1 MSANQFL
8 MQYQET
14 DWNFIK
20 KLTGMK
26 HTVVVA
32 ECHTYGEKY
41 YFELPK
47 RNNTVVVS
55 NLAETSV

>member
-1 MSANQFL
+1 

-20 KLTGMK
+20 RLTGMK